1 MFLDDTADVA
11 GFLLSSLLFFLP
23 ALPEEEDEDDVDPFE
38 FLLKIPCF
46 GKPIYDKLEELTQ
59 GP

>member
-1 MFLDDTADVA
+1 MADV
-11 GFLLSSLLFFLP
+11 FDVVSSFP
-23 ALPEEEDEDDVDPFE
+23 AALPEEEEEDDVDPFE

-59 GP
+59 GA